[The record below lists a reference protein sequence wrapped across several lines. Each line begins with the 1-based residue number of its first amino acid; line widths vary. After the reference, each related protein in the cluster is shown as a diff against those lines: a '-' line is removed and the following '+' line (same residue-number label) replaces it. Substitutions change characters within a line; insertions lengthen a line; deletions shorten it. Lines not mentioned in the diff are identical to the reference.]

1 MIYLTFKYHI
11 LGFTVTGTT
20 ESMMGNRWVIIVAG
34 LTVTVI

>member
-20 ESMMGNRWVIIVAG
+20 ESMMRNSGGFDCYRHLI
-34 LTVTVI
+34 LQ